1 MSLLDRELKMFFSVE
16 KNILEKF
23 LSVSQTIANK
33 CVEYVSK
40 WRIIFLKLP

>member
-1 MSLLDRELKMFFSVE
+1 MFFSVE

-40 WRIIFLKLP
+40 WSADGRGNSQYVPRIE